1 MPSAWSPGFTYDEFR
16 DYNMKTTEGRRSA
29 AAVAVVSTPMGG
41 YWSIQT
47 MRWLS
52 PPAIQN
58 PNSTQ
63 LIDGQKYLLFFQAD
77 HLHMVAWKRNGTLY
91 WVLNTLDNE
100 LTNDLMMGLAT
111 SFKPVK

>member
-1 MPSAWSPGFTYDEFR
+1 
-16 DYNMKTTEGRRSA
+16 
-29 AAVAVVSTPMGG
+29 VAVVATPTGG

-47 MRWLS
+47 MRWMD
-52 PPAIQN
+52 PPAIQH

-63 LIDGQKYLLFFQAD
+63 LIDGQKYMLFFQAD